1 MSIGEL
7 INGSLQAY
15 IAVSFLL
22 FVVGLSIVLMR
33 RSLLVQ
39 FMGVELMLNA
49 TNLAL
54 LAFAKWRGGDVSGT
68 VLYILIIAVA
78 ACEAAVG
85 LALIIGLFRR
95 LGSTDTDGADALRR

>member
-1 MSIGEL
+1 MSIEEL
-7 INGSLQAY
+7 IHGSLQAY
-15 IAVSFLL
+15 LMVSLFL
-22 FVVGLSIVLMR
+22 FVIGLSVVLLR

-54 LAFAKWRGGDVSGT
+54 LAFARWRGGDITGT
-68 VLYILIIAVA
+68 VLYLLIIAVA

-95 LGSTDTDGADALRR
+95 LGSTDTDGANSLRH